1 MQTYW
6 KGTIEGRTGKR
17 WDNSFPGFRQKE
29 DFFRLMQFF
38 LAVSVP
44 TLLSC
49 SLFLCNFYLHPFFI
63 IFKDTDLQ
71 YPEINPSDSHKL
83 RMPQVIMR
91 GTYLIKHRNIHGGD
105 SRI

>member
-1 MQTYW
+1 
-6 KGTIEGRTGKR
+6 
-17 WDNSFPGFRQKE
+17 
-29 DFFRLMQFF
+29 MQFF

-105 SRI
+105 REFRPTD